1 MRRFILNALV
11 FLLFSA
17 LFSIGVIFLP
27 PSHWDAIVVLFS
39 VLIFLNKKPA
49 LVFSLAL
56 IAGLFFEM
64 ISNTNPGIQ
73 IIALFASLVSAYL
86 LKNHLLKL
94 NRQVAFLLNI
104 ANTTAVYRLSQIIV
118 LIIFGG
124 FSSGFFQAVYDL
136 TDMRLFLFA
145 LIWNVC
151 LSVLFI
157 ILYNAARKRFFE
169 RFFIFR

>member
-1 MRRFILNALV
+1 MRRFILNVLV

-17 LFSIGVIFLP
+17 LFSIGAIFLP

-56 IAGLFFEM
+56 I
-64 ISNTNPGIQ
+64 
-73 IIALFASLVSAYL
+73 
-86 LKNHLLKL
+86 
-94 NRQVAFLLNI
+94 
-104 ANTTAVYRLSQIIV
+104 
-118 LIIFGG
+118 
-124 FSSGFFQAVYDL
+124 SGFFQAFYDL
-136 TDMRLFLFA
+136 TDMRLFIFA